1 MPDDT
6 LTQFESTV
14 TGSATRIAN
23 LANLGAAPT
32 AVLGFL
38 AEGVFKGIRLGLAIR
53 SKATEINAKLD
64 STIRARSFVRVP
76 IVVDLGE
83 VDFSNFYENKANIAA
98 FPVLNEMSIEI
109 AEFDSTGGLVSPAT
123 RVKLQAARALAEPL
137 TDDPQLIR
145 PGNAELRKMF
155 SIGLDPTKQTF
166 RTLVQEYVKLY
177 PDMELTVGRYFEIA
191 ADFWRDKLE
200 FEIAAINNAQLE
212 AQQELN
218 QAVRQLIRGAFLG
231 DEGFAS
237 KALDLSTKL
246 KKISIENQIK
256 ELQGKLADAP
266 ADKQADI
273 QSQIDKLSAW
283 KERLG

>member
-155 SIGLDPTKQTF
+155 
-166 RTLVQEYVKLY
+166 
-177 PDMELTVGRYFEIA
+177 A
-191 ADFWRDKLE
+191 
-200 FEIAAINNAQLE
+200 IAAINNAQLE